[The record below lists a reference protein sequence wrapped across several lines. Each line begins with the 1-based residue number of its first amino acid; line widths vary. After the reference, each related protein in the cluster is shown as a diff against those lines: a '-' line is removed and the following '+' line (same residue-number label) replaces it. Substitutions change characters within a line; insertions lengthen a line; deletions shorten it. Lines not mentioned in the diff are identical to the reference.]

1 MITHLFDDDIFTS
14 EIQYFFSLH
23 GPRFEHM
30 NTAMADSLSKKFG
43 KEFRPIRI
51 LNAWPSSNYDSPN
64 HVVLNKRGYK
74 LAKELR
80 KPVVFLPD
88 YEDVNQEF
96 SQDPFIMKIAK
107 KLLEKQE
114 TVYVYPFTTAFL
126 DLPTSDFTVLGSNN
140 VLAKNLDNKINQ
152 LKLFKR
158 LGLPHNK
165 ARIFENKED
174 LLENEYEVVP
184 SYISAAY
191 TSGGNESGLIYS
203 PEMLHEFLAKLRLIN
218 KKNSF
223 IVSDI
228 FENIVLAPNV
238 NALVTSDG
246 RVYTL
251 VLSDQI
257 LQGNRYL
264 GNIYPSEASKTHRQE
279 IQTITETIGKYLA
292 SQGYVGLFGCDFLI
306 NKTGE
311 LVVVDLNPRH
321 QGGYACNGL
330 SLQAKGINL
339 TDLELSV
346 LLGEDVQLSQ
356 IELDKKLDFAWS
368 HSKIIPYEKGQAVHS
383 EYQRSSIEQAF
394 TSIGETF
401 VTEFY
406 KEDSVFIDGYIGY
419 QVHTSKD
426 RGALDATMLRTREE
440 FDTQVLGL

>member
-1 MITHLFDDDIFTS
+1 MDYLLDDDMDTNGV
-14 EIQYFFSLH
+14 EYFFSLH
-23 GPRFEHM
+23 GPRFEYM
-30 NTAMADSLSKKFG
+30 NNAMAASLSKKFG

-51 LNAWPSSNYDSPN
+51 LNAWPSSNYASPN
-64 HVVLNKRGYK
+64 YIVLNKKGYK

-96 SQDPFIMKIAK
+96 SHDPFIMKIAK
-107 KLLEKQE
+107 KLLEKQD

-140 VLAKNLDNKINQ
+140 VLARTLDNKINQ

-165 ARIFENKED
+165 ARIFETKED
-174 LLENEYEVVP
+174 LLEHEYEAVP

-191 TSGGNESGLIYS
+191 TSGGNESELIYS

-246 RVYTL
+246 KVYTL
-251 VLSDQI
+251 ILSDQI

-264 GNIYPSEASKTHRQE
+264 GNVYPSEASKTHRQE
-279 IQTITETIGKYLA
+279 IQTIIETIGKYLA

-306 NKTGE
+306 NKAGE

-346 LLGEDVQLSQ
+346 LLGEDVQLAQS
-356 IELDKKLDFAWS
+356 ELDEHLDFAWS
-368 HSKIIPYEKGQAVHS
+368 HSKIIPYEKGQAVHG
-383 EYQRSSIEQAF
+383 EYHRSSIEQPFAE
-394 TSIGETF
+394 IGETF

-406 KEDSVFIDGYIGY
+406 KEGSVFIEGYIGY
-419 QVHTSKD
+419 QVHTSND
-426 RGALDATMLRTREE
+426 RSSLEDVMLRTREE